1 MMQAAS
7 RKCLMNVGEKLS
19 DMHIAL
25 SKAHVL
31 INNLM
36 SNYFACN
43 KEGHED
49 DGGMRL
55 LHDYE
60 EAQAFIGR
68 ANDCIHVA
76 LKCVHKALDEIDRE
90 GGDEEDSTK

>member
-1 MMQAAS
+1 
-7 RKCLMNVGEKLS
+7 MNVGEKLS

-55 LHDYE
+55 LHDY
-60 EAQAFIGR
+60 
-68 ANDCIHVA
+68 
-76 LKCVHKALDEIDRE
+76 
-90 GGDEEDSTK
+90 